1 MFKDKYKK
9 DNELIKP
16 NPEKINEIKNN
27 IILDHKKN
35 KRKTPLIVAASFLF
49 VIFSVFLFK
58 DIILKD
64 NNNNKTIASNTI
76 TNTNNDYTKIYA
88 SLNKIISDNKS
99 NRDES
104 AITNENT
111 AILEDSTS
119 SSMKESS
126 DYLDTNTQVAGV
138 DEADIVKTD
147 GKYIYYLSNNNIY
160 VSKINSGKVEI
171 ISKVQLSNSE
181 EYYTSDMY
189 LKDNKLIVLS
199 QKSLYNATSSS
210 QKSVYIDTLYSP
222 SCNTYICI
230 YDISNKEEPKLINTL
245 SQNGSYSSSRMIDNK
260 LYVITNY
267 YLNED
272 IDKNEPKTFVPS
284 TAINE
289 EEKCL
294 NSNDIYM
301 CPNITSTNYVVVT
314 CVDIENS
321 SEFQSE
327 KAILGSS
334 NTVYMSME
342 NLYLSSYDSENID
355 GQIYNKTNII
365 KFALNNGNI
374 EFKTSKSID
383 GTLLNQFSMDEDN
396 GYLRVVTTVNK
407 YTETRNDIMSSIEFN
422 GTINN
427 LYILDSNLNITG
439 SIENIAKGERVYS
452 IRFHGDIGYFVTF
465 KQVDPLFSV
474 DLSNVNNPT
483 ILGQLK
489 IPGFSEYMH
498 PYKDNLLLGLGKE
511 ANENGELLGLKLS
524 MFDTSDKTNLIE
536 KHKLVLSDYKYSNI
550 FYNHKALTILPDK
563 NLIAFP
569 CDNSYVI
576 FEYSENNGFIEKKT
590 INFTTLTNEYI
601 YEGDVRGV
609 YADDFLYIC
618 TPLGITSYSLDNFT
632 ENSNIVF

>member
-16 NPEKINEIKNN
+16 DSEKINEIKNN
-27 IILDHKKN
+27 IILGHKKN

-76 TNTNNDYTKIYA
+76 TNTNDYTKIYA
-88 SLNKIISDNKS
+88 SLNKIISENKS

-111 AILEDSTS
+111 AVLEDSTS

-126 DYLDTNTQVAGV
+126 DYLDTNTQVTGV

-160 VSKINSGKVEI
+160 ISKINSGKVEI
-171 ISKVQLSNSE
+171 ISKVRLNNSE
-181 EYYTSDMY
+181 EYYTSDIY

-199 QKSLYNATSSS
+199 QKSLYNETSSS
-210 QKSVYIDTLYSP
+210 QKSVYIDTLYGP
-222 SCNTYICI
+222 SCNTYICV

>member
-16 NPEKINEIKNN
+16 DSEKINEIKNN
-27 IILDHKKN
+27 IILGHKKN

-76 TNTNNDYTKIYA
+76 TNTNDYTKIYA
-88 SLNKIISDNKS
+88 SLNKIISENKS

-111 AILEDSTS
+111 AVLEDSTS

-126 DYLDTNTQVAGV
+126 DYLDTNTQVTGV